1 VIAYAET
8 SAVLSWILS
17 EAKGDAV
24 RRALAD
30 AERVVSSTLTQVE
43 CARALSRA
51 VGLDRMGRGEELAAL
66 RMMDAA
72 AARWAVLEMSGKVL
86 ARARGAF
93 PVEPVRTLDALHL
106 ATALLF
112 REALPDLL
120 VVSLDERVRANAEA
134 LGLPVAP

>member
-1 VIAYAET
+1 MIAYAES
-8 SAVLSWILS
+8 SAVLSWMLGES
-17 EAKGDAV
+17 EGDTV

-43 CARALSRA
+43 CSRALARAVRLGR
-51 VGLDRMGRGEELAAL
+51 LGRGEELATL
-66 RMMDAA
+66 RLLDAA
-72 AARWAVLEMSGKVL
+72 AARWAVLELSGKVL

-112 REALPDLL
+112 QEALPDLV
-120 VVSLDERVRANAEA
+120 VVSLAERVRANAVA
-134 LGLPVAP
+134 LALPVLP

>member
-1 VIAYAET
+1 MIAYAES

-51 VGLDRMGRGEELAAL
+51 VGLSRMVRGEELAAL
-66 RMMDAA
+66 RLMDAA

-93 PVEPVRTLDALHL
+93 PVEPVCTLDALHL

-112 REALPDLL
+112 RAALPDLL

>member
-1 VIAYAET
+1 VIAYAES

-43 CARALSRA
+43 CARALSHA
-51 VGLDRMGRGEELAAL
+51 VGLGRLGRGEELAAL
-66 RMMDAA
+66 RLMDAA
-72 AARWAVLEMSGKVL
+72 AARWVTLEMSGKVL

-93 PVEPVRTLDALHL
+93 PVEPVRTPDALHL

-112 REALPDLL
+112 REAMPDLL

>member
-1 VIAYAET
+1 MIAYAES

-30 AERVVSSTLTQVE
+30 AELVVSSTLTQVE

-51 VGLDRMGRGEELAAL
+51 VGLGRMGRGEELAAL
-66 RMMDAA
+66 RLMDAA

-86 ARARGAF
+86 ARARGAY

-112 REALPDLL
+112 REAMPDL
-120 VVSLDERVRANAEA
+120 VVLSLDDRVRANAVA
-134 LGLPVAP
+134 LALPVLP